1 MNIITRDSLAND
13 LQTRFASGQKV
24 SIEPDKA
31 AHVANTVFGKASNA
45 MNPAMF
51 RALDSN
57 VKDISSLNTI
67 NISGTYS
74 SGFDVPFVENQS
86 VRQLITSGKFSS
98 NSLPVNWQQFWDAMR
113 IDLTMKKT
121 MHQTIR
127 QEIYQMVSMP
137 NATRIMTLQEMFP
150 YAFEFLENNG
160 EGQSVPL
167 GEKLLGQKDTMTF
180 YIKATGFVFTLLG
193 QLFDIT
199 LDMAKMN
206 DGVAMAYALQR
217 DEDAIKPILDYSYS
231 GTQQTAAYIDAAA
244 KRQELLYNTIVNGID
259 GLGNRVDPFTKERI
273 PTSGLVLLGATYDL
287 NHIQQVMAG
296 LPSTNER
303 VYGQIPQIAKMVA
316 YDTEYI
322 QFGNRTRTFTGVTP
336 GKVYLIKPNRYM
348 TIATKRELTME
359 ADAKPDVLTL
369 AREERSWYYCEA
381 IYNELGIAN
390 FIQEITLPTW

>member
-1 MNIITRDSLAND
+1 MNIITRDTLAND
-13 LQTRFASGQKV
+13 LQTRFASGLKV
-24 SIEPDKA
+24 SVEPDKA
-31 AHVANTVFGKASNA
+31 ARVANTVFGKSSNA

-57 VKDISSLNTI
+57 VKDISSTNTI
-67 NISGTYS
+67 NISGNYS

-121 MHQTIR
+121 LHQTIR

-150 YAFEFLENNG
+150 YAFEFLDNNG

-231 GTQQTAAYIDAAA
+231 GTQQTAAYVDAAA
-244 KRQELLYNTIVNGID
+244 KRQELLYNTIVDGID
-259 GLGNRVDPFTKERI
+259 DLGNRVDPFTNEKI
-273 PTSGLVLLGATYDL
+273 PTSGLVLLGSTYDL
-287 NHIQQVMAG
+287 NHIQQVMSG

-303 VYGQIPQIAKMVA
+303 VYGQIPQISKMVA

-322 QFGNRTRTFTGVTP
+322 QFGNRTRTFTGVTA

-381 IYNELGIAN
+381 IYNAIGIAN